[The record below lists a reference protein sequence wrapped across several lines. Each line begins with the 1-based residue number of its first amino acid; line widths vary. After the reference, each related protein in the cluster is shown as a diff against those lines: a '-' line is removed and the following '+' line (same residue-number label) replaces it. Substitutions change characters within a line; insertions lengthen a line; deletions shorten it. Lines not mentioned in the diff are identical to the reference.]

1 MACSPRS
8 STTAPS
14 SEYHTAASDAAEG
27 GDPGEQ
33 DESLGRGPH
42 NHRDTIL
49 LWEDMAQRSRLTDA
63 DFERLLMFRDGLR
76 RFLRWS
82 EDQAKAVGLT
92 GSQHQLLLAVRGHRG
107 PPSIGEVA
115 QHLLLRHHSVVELV
129 DRAVAAGLV
138 ERIHDVDDQRVVR
151 IRLSDS
157 GVRKVEALA
166 GAHLEELSR
175 LRSQFAG
182 LWDDLP
188 EPGA

>member
-1 MACSPRS
+1 
-8 STTAPS
+8 
-14 SEYHTAASDAAEG
+14 
-27 GDPGEQ
+27 
-33 DESLGRGPH
+33 
-42 NHRDTIL
+42 
-49 LWEDMAQRSRLTDA
+49 MAQRSRLTDA